1 MPRYFF
7 NFSSD
12 GCEEVDLV
20 GKSCPNDV
28 AALQEALTEASAIMR
43 RRLAAETFS
52 PAGTIEVEDEHHR
65 TVLTLPLRAA
75 AY

>member
-7 NFSSD
+7 NFSSE

-20 GKSCPNDV
+20 GKCCPNDV
-28 AALQEALTEASAIMR
+28 AALQEALHAASAIMH
-43 RRLAAETFS
+43 RRLHAETFC
-52 PAGTIEVEDEHHR
+52 ANGTIEVEDEQHR

>member
-7 NFSSD
+7 NFASD
-12 GCEEVDLV
+12 ECEEVDLV
-20 GKSCPNDV
+20 GKTCPNDV
-28 AALQEALTEASAIMR
+28 AALQEALVAASAIMR
-43 RRLAAETFS
+43 RRLDSDAFCAAG
-52 PAGTIEVEDEHHR
+52 AIEVEDERHR

>member
-7 NFSSD
+7 NFRSES
-12 GCEEVDLV
+12 CEEVDLV
-20 GKSCPNDV
+20 GKSCPDDV
-28 AALQEALTEASAIMR
+28 AALQEALTAAGAIMR
-43 RRLAAETFS
+43 RRLDAETFCA
-52 PAGTIEVEDEHHR
+52 AGAIEVEDEQHR

>member
-7 NFSSD
+7 NFTAE

-20 GKSCPNDV
+20 GKTCPNDV
-28 AALQEALTEASAIMR
+28 AALQEALHAASAIMR
-43 RRLAAETFS
+43 RRLHAETFS
-52 PAGTIEVEDEHHR
+52 NAGTIEVEDEQHR
-65 TVLTLPLRAA
+65 TVLTLPLTAA